1 MDPLFR
7 FQIQKIHGNQKNHEK
22 KMKTPPPRIVAPVSK
37 LVQTFR
43 KLCPNFC
50 PNFLKKNEEKTIA
63 VV

>member
-7 FQIQKIHGNQKNHEK
+7 FQIQKIRGNQKSHK
-22 KMKTPPPRIVAPVSK
+22 KKIKTTPPRIVGPVSK

-43 KLCPNFC
+43 KLCANFC
-50 PNFLKKNEEKTIA
+50 PNFLKKMKKKTIA